1 MFKKPQNLFLAIAAY
16 IGLVY
21 IYKNR
26 AAIGATKKSKWL
38 DLYTG
43 NKTTFGKT
51 TKNKPGVY
59 LIKSNRTGNTVYV
72 GYSGTNVY
80 KTMYR
85 HFQNWNDPQQ
95 IRKVY
100 NPGNYKARVILTT
113 GPRATDLEKYLIE
126 KIRPRDNK
134 NKYDGQTSEEKA
146 ENLKSDLN
154 AAAFFKAFTEDTE
167 DNPF

>member
-1 MFKKPQNLFLAIAAY
+1 MKPQNLFLALAAY

-38 DLYTG
+38 KPYTG

-51 TKNKPGVY
+51 IRNKPGVY
-59 LIKSNRTGNTVYV
+59 LIKSNRTGNTIYV

-85 HFQNWNDPQQ
+85 HFQTWNDPQQ
-95 IRKVY
+95 VRKVY
-100 NPGNYKARVILTT
+100 SPDNYTARVILTT
-113 GPRATDLEKYLIE
+113 GKRAGELEKYLIE

-134 NKYDGQTSEEKA
+134 NKYDGRTSEEKA
-146 ENLKSDLN
+146 ESLQSDLN
-154 AAAFFKAFTEDTE
+154 AADFFKTYTQDTE
-167 DNPF
+167 INPF